1 MKKTA
6 ILKTPFTLVTSESEQ
21 SIEIIGG
28 GTHWKISAEF
38 VKQERQLSLDEN
50 GDMFEPEYR
59 LVLEAE
65 YPDKL
70 ILDGAY
76 IAKEIGKDI
85 KEIQTL
91 FEFIEENKKNLFDE
105 LGFHGVIV

>member
-6 ILKTPFTLVTSESEQ
+6 ILKTTFTLVTSESEQ
-21 SIEIIGG
+21 SMEIIGSG
-28 GTHWKISAEF
+28 LWNIKAEF
-38 VKQERQLSLDEN
+38 VKRDNQISLDEN

-70 ILDGAY
+70 ILDDAY
-76 IAKEIGKDI
+76 MAKEIGKDI

>member
-1 MKKTA
+1 M
-6 ILKTPFTLVTSESEQ
+6 
-21 SIEIIGG
+21 
-28 GTHWKISAEF
+28 
-38 VKQERQLSLDEN
+38 KQEHQLSLDEN

-65 YPDKL
+65 FPDKL

-76 IAKEIGKDI
+76 TAKEISKDI

-105 LGFHGVIV
+105 LGFHGVIL